1 MKLNKSNRD
10 KLRKLLEHIGYNVRL
25 EKGNF
30 LGGECVLEHNNYI
43 VINKFSPVEAQV
55 SMLIDIVQ
63 QIGSVP
69 DTLGDSDKR
78 LYDKL
83 KTLKTKA
90 TPEPNSEPTN

>member
-10 KLRKLLEHIGYNVRL
+10 KLRKLLEAMGYNVRL

-55 SMLIDIVQ
+55 SMLIDIIQ
-63 QIGSVP
+63 QLEDVP
-69 DTLGDSDKR
+69 ETLDEKDQKFYQKVLGLGTTTEQS
-78 LYDKL
+78 
-83 KTLKTKA
+83 
-90 TPEPNSEPTN
+90 